1 MAYKGLHLVKVAN
14 QTYRIMNGNHERVG
28 VITYNKDWKLRPG
41 TFAYHARG
49 VKEYPI
55 YLDRTADAGS
65 PKRALEAFV
74 DSPCISTDPLNT
86 VSNNL

>member
-1 MAYKGLHLVKVAN
+1 MAYKGLHLVKVQN
-14 QTYRIMNGNHERVG
+14 DTYRIMNGNHERVG
-28 VITYNKDWKLRPG
+28 IITYNKDWKLRPG

-74 DSPCISTDPLNT
+74 DTPCISTCRPAKNC
-86 VSNNL
+86 

>member
-1 MAYKGLHLVKVAN
+1 MAYKGLHLVKVQN
-14 QTYRIMNGNHERVG
+14 DTYRIMNGNRERVG
-28 VITYNKDWKLRPG
+28 IITYNKDWKLRPG

-65 PKRALEAFV
+65 PKRTLEAFV
-74 DSPCISTDPLNT
+74 DNPCISIQTR
-86 VSNNL
+86 

>member
-14 QTYRIMNGNHERVG
+14 KTYRIMNGNHERVG
-28 VITYNKDWKLRPG
+28 IITYNKDWKLRPG

-49 VKEYPI
+49 VKEQPMYFN
-55 YLDRTADAGS
+55 RTADAGS

-74 DSPCISTDPLNT
+74 DSPCISMQTR
-86 VSNNL
+86 